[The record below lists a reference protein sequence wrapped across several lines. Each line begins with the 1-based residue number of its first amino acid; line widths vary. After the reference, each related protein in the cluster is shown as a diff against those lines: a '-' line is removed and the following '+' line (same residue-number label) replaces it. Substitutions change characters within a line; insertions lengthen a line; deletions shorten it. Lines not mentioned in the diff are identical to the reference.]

1 MAMTMCLGAQ
11 AQTCGGGEPESVR
24 VQCVRVA
31 ELGVLSVAEQIIDM
45 CERGARLG
53 VKIGGIEGHGDSGG
67 LGGIVGLAGAEGV
80 GAAGFSG
87 A

>member
-1 MAMTMCLGAQ
+1 MQLIGDFQ
-11 AQTCGGGEPESVR
+11 PHERVR
-24 VQCVRVA
+24 
-31 ELGVLSVAEQIIDM
+31 
-45 CERGARLG
+45 ERGAGLG